1 MGRTRFELKHAGV
14 LLTLHGRCQ
23 EMLPHHAQFPR
34 VASVPRMGQVHLRP
48 QIAVNLRAIQRS
60 LQNADRPYRDV
71 VEELRYGTPGKRGEI
86 A

>member
-1 MGRTRFELKHAGV
+1 MAAVKKCYRITLNFHELR
-14 LLTLHGRCQ
+14 LCQ
-23 EMLPHHAQFPR
+23 E
-34 VASVPRMGQVHLRP
+34 SGQVHLRP